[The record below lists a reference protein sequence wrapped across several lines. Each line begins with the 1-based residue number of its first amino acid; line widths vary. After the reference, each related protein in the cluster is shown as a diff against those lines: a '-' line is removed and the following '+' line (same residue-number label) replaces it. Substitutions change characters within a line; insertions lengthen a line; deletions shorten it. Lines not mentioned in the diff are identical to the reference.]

1 MPVTKPDALPRAKK
15 LDPNDRV
22 LALGFFDGI
31 HVGHAALINKIKQRA
46 EETGAEP
53 AVLTFDVHPDNL
65 VFKKTVPLI
74 NSAEDRENILSRC
87 FGIDDVVV
95 IHFNQR
101 VMHMDW
107 QDFIDELIDEM
118 NLRWI
123 VVGHDFCF
131 GYKGLG
137 TAEKLKAYCAERG
150 VGCDIIPAVCRDGV
164 VVSSTLIRQLIE
176 TGEMEKANEY
186 LGHPHTLT
194 DVICTG
200 YHLGTKMGTPTINMS
215 FPQGVIIPRHGVY
228 AAMAYID
235 GQEYMSVTNVGI
247 RPTVSDSGN
256 VNVES
261 FLLDFCGNLYGH
273 RARIDFYK
281 FLRPERKFD
290 DVNELA
296 AQIKSDAQTTR
307 EYFERIK

>member
-1 MPVTKPDALPRAKK
+1 MTKQK
-15 LDPNDRV
+15 V
-22 LALGFFDGI
+22 MALGFFDGI
-31 HVGHAALINKIKQRA
+31 HVGHAALINMIKQRA
-46 EETGAEP
+46 KETGAEP

-65 VFKKTVPLI
+65 VFHKTVPLI
-74 NSAEDRENILSRC
+74 NSAEDREHILKRY

-95 IHFNQR
+95 IHFSQR

-107 QDFIDELIDEM
+107 KEFIDELIDEM

-137 TAEKLKAYCAERG
+137 TAAKLKDYCEEHG
-150 VGCDIIPAVCRDGV
+150 IGCDIIPAVCRDGV
-164 VVSSTLIRQLIE
+164 IVSSTLIRQLIE
-176 TGEMEKANEY
+176 SGDMETANAY

-194 DVICTG
+194 DVVRSG
-200 YHLGTKMGTPTINMS
+200 YHLGTQMGTPTINMG

-228 AAMAYID
+228 AAKAYID

-247 RPTVSDSGN
+247 RPTVSASGN

-261 FLLDFCGNLYGH
+261 FLLDFQGNLYGH
-273 RARIDFYK
+273 QARIDFYK

-290 DVNELA
+290 DVETLA
-296 AQIKSDAQTTR
+296 AQIKHDAQTTR
-307 EYFERIK
+307 DYFENLK

>member
-1 MPVTKPDALPRAKK
+1 MTKQK
-15 LDPNDRV
+15 V
-22 LALGFFDGI
+22 MALGFFDGI

-194 DVICTG
+194 DVIRTG

-256 VNVES
+256 VNGES

>member
-1 MPVTKPDALPRAKK
+1 MTKQK
-15 LDPNDRV
+15 V
-22 LALGFFDGI
+22 MALGFFDGI

>member
-1 MPVTKPDALPRAKK
+1 MTKQK
-15 LDPNDRV
+15 V
-22 LALGFFDGI
+22 MALGFFDGI
-31 HVGHAALINKIKQRA
+31 HVGHAALINMIKQRA
-46 EETGAEP
+46 DETGAEP

-65 VFKKTVPLI
+65 VFNKTVPLI
-74 NSAEDRENILSRC
+74 NSAEDRKHILKRC
-87 FGIDDVVV
+87 FGIDEVVV

-101 VMHMDW
+101 VMRMDW
-107 QDFIDELIDEM
+107 QAFLDEIIDEM

-123 VVGHDFCF
+123 VVGHDFRF

-137 TAEKLKAYCAERG
+137 TAAKLKEYCEGRG

-164 VVSSTLIRQLIE
+164 IVSSTLIRRLIE
-176 TGEMEKANEY
+176 SGEMEKANEY

-194 DVICTG
+194 DVVRSG
-200 YHLGTKMGTPTINMS
+200 YHLGTQMGTPTINMG
-215 FPQGVIIPRHGVY
+215 FPQGIIIPRHGVY
-228 AAMAYID
+228 AAKAYID

-261 FLLDFCGNLYGH
+261 FLLDFRGNLYGH
-273 RARIDFYK
+273 QARIDFYK
-281 FLRPERKFD
+281 FLRPEHKFA
-290 DVNELA
+290 DVEALA

-307 EYFERIK
+307 EYFGSLK

>member
-1 MPVTKPDALPRAKK
+1 MTKEK
-15 LDPNDRV
+15 V
-22 LALGFFDGI
+22 MALGFFDGI

-194 DVICTG
+194 DVIRTG

>member
-1 MPVTKPDALPRAKK
+1 MTKHK
-15 LDPNDRV
+15 V
-22 LALGFFDGI
+22 MALGFFDGI

-107 QDFIDELIDEM
+107 RDFIDELIDEM

-194 DVICTG
+194 DVIRTG

-228 AAMAYID
+228 AAKAYID

>member
-1 MPVTKPDALPRAKK
+1 MTKQK
-15 LDPNDRV
+15 V
-22 LALGFFDGI
+22 MALGFFDGI

-74 NSAEDRENILSRC
+74 NSAEDRENILIRC
-87 FGIDDVVV
+87 FGINDVVV

-107 QDFIDELIDEM
+107 HDFIDELIDEM

-176 TGEMEKANEY
+176 SGEMEKANEY
-186 LGHPHTLT
+186 LGHPHTIT
-194 DVICTG
+194 DVIRTG

-228 AAMAYID
+228 AAKAYID

>member
-1 MPVTKPDALPRAKK
+1 MTKQK
-15 LDPNDRV
+15 V
-22 LALGFFDGI
+22 MALGFFDGI

-194 DVICTG
+194 DVIRTG

-228 AAMAYID
+228 AAKAYID

-307 EYFERIK
+307 EYFERIKEK

>member
-1 MPVTKPDALPRAKK
+1 MTKQK
-15 LDPNDRV
+15 V
-22 LALGFFDGI
+22 MALGFFDGI
-31 HVGHAALINKIKQRA
+31 HIGHVALINMIKQRA
-46 EETGAEP
+46 QETGAEP

-65 VFKKTVPLI
+65 VFHKTVPLI
-74 NSAEDRENILSRC
+74 NSAEDREHILKRY
-87 FGIDDVVV
+87 FDIDDVVV
-95 IHFNQR
+95 IHFSQR

-131 GYKGLG
+131 GHKGLG
-137 TAEKLKAYCAERG
+137 TAAKLKEYCEERG

-164 VVSSTLIRQLIE
+164 VVSSTLIRELIE
-176 TGEMEKANEY
+176 SGEMEKANEY

-194 DVICTG
+194 DVVRSG
-200 YHLGTKMGTPTINMS
+200 YHLGTQMGTPTINMG

-228 AAMAYID
+228 AAKAYVD
-235 GQEYMSVTNVGI
+235 GQEYMSVTNVGV
-247 RPTVSDSGN
+247 RPTVSESGN

-261 FLLDFCGNLYGH
+261 FMLDFRGNLYGH
-273 RARIDFYK
+273 QARIDFYK

-290 DVNELA
+290 DVETLA
-296 AQIKSDAQTTR
+296 AQIKHDAQTTR
-307 EYFERIK
+307 EFFESLK

>member
-1 MPVTKPDALPRAKK
+1 MTKQK
-15 LDPNDRV
+15 V
-22 LALGFFDGI
+22 MALGFFDGI
-31 HVGHAALINKIKQRA
+31 HVGNAALINKIKQRA

-194 DVICTG
+194 DVIRTG

-215 FPQGVIIPRHGVY
+215 FPQGVILPRHGVY

>member
-1 MPVTKPDALPRAKK
+1 MTKQK
-15 LDPNDRV
+15 V
-22 LALGFFDGI
+22 MALGFFDGI
-31 HVGHAALINKIKQRA
+31 HIGHAALINMIKQRA
-46 EETGAEP
+46 RETGADP

-65 VFKKTVPLI
+65 VFNKTVPLI
-74 NSAEDRENILSRC
+74 NSAEDREHILKRC

-95 IHFNQR
+95 IHFSRR

-137 TAEKLKAYCAERG
+137 TAAKLKEYCAQRG

-164 VVSSTLIRQLIE
+164 VVSSTLIRELIE
-176 TGEMEKANEY
+176 SGEMEKANAY

-194 DVICTG
+194 DVVRSG
-200 YHLGTKMGTPTINMS
+200 YHLGTQMGTPTINMG
-215 FPQGVIIPRHGVY
+215 FPRGVIVPRHGVY
-228 AAMAYID
+228 AAKAYID

-261 FLLDFCGNLYGH
+261 FLLDFRGNLYGH
-273 RARIDFYK
+273 QVRIDFYK
-281 FLRPERKFD
+281 FLRPERKFG
-290 DVNELA
+290 DVETLA

-307 EYFERIK
+307 EYFESLK

>member
-1 MPVTKPDALPRAKK
+1 MTKQK
-15 LDPNDRV
+15 V
-22 LALGFFDGI
+22 MALGFFDGI
-31 HVGHAALINKIKQRA
+31 HVGHAALINMIKQRA
-46 EETGAEP
+46 KETGAEP

-65 VFKKTVPLI
+65 VFHKTVPLI
-74 NSAEDRENILSRC
+74 NSAEDREHILKRY

-95 IHFNQR
+95 IHFSQR

-107 QDFIDELIDEM
+107 KEFIDELIDEM

-137 TAEKLKAYCAERG
+137 TAAKLKDYCEERG
-150 VGCDIIPAVCRDGV
+150 IGCDIIPAVCRDGV
-164 VVSSTLIRQLIE
+164 IVSSTLIRQLIE
-176 TGEMEKANEY
+176 SGDMEMANAY

-194 DVICTG
+194 DVVRSG
-200 YHLGTKMGTPTINMS
+200 YHLGTQMGTPTINMG

-228 AAMAYID
+228 AAKAYID

-261 FLLDFCGNLYGH
+261 FLLDFHGNLYGH
-273 RARIDFYK
+273 QARIDFYK

-290 DVNELA
+290 DVETLA
-296 AQIKSDAQTTR
+296 AQIKHDAQTTR
-307 EYFERIK
+307 DYFENLK

>member
-1 MPVTKPDALPRAKK
+1 MTKQK
-15 LDPNDRV
+15 V
-22 LALGFFDGI
+22 MALGFFDGI

-118 NLRWI
+118 NLQWI

-194 DVICTG
+194 DVIRTG

-228 AAMAYID
+228 AAKAYID

>member
-1 MPVTKPDALPRAKK
+1 MTKQE
-15 LDPNDRV
+15 V
-22 LALGFFDGI
+22 MALGFFDGI

-194 DVICTG
+194 DVIRTG

-228 AAMAYID
+228 AAKAYID

>member
-1 MPVTKPDALPRAKK
+1 MTKQK
-15 LDPNDRV
+15 V
-22 LALGFFDGI
+22 MALGFFDGI

-107 QDFIDELIDEM
+107 RDFIDELIDEM

-194 DVICTG
+194 DVIRTG

>member
-1 MPVTKPDALPRAKK
+1 MTKQK
-15 LDPNDRV
+15 V
-22 LALGFFDGI
+22 MALGFFDGI
-31 HVGHAALINKIKQRA
+31 HVGHAALINMIKQRA
-46 EETGAEP
+46 KETGAEP

-65 VFKKTVPLI
+65 VFHKTVPLI
-74 NSAEDRENILSRC
+74 NSAEDREHILKRY

-95 IHFNQR
+95 IHFSQR

-107 QDFIDELIDEM
+107 KEFIDELIDEM

-137 TAEKLKAYCAERG
+137 TAAKLKDYCEEHG
-150 VGCDIIPAVCRDGV
+150 IGCDIIPAVCRDGV
-164 VVSSTLIRQLIE
+164 IVSSTLIRQLIE
-176 TGEMEKANEY
+176 SGDMEMANAY

-194 DVICTG
+194 DVVRSG
-200 YHLGTKMGTPTINMS
+200 YHLGTQMGTPTINMG

-228 AAMAYID
+228 AAKAYID

-261 FLLDFCGNLYGH
+261 FLLDFQGNLYGH
-273 RARIDFYK
+273 QARIDFYK

-290 DVNELA
+290 DVEALA
-296 AQIKSDAQTTR
+296 AQIKHDAQTTR
-307 EYFERIK
+307 DYFENLNK

>member
-1 MPVTKPDALPRAKK
+1 MTKQK
-15 LDPNDRV
+15 V
-22 LALGFFDGI
+22 MALGFFDGI

-194 DVICTG
+194 DVIRTG

-228 AAMAYID
+228 AAKAYID

-281 FLRPERKFD
+281 FLRAERKFD

>member
-1 MPVTKPDALPRAKK
+1 MTKQK
-15 LDPNDRV
+15 V
-22 LALGFFDGI
+22 MALGFFDGI
-31 HVGHAALINKIKQRA
+31 HVGHAALINMIKQRA
-46 EETGAEP
+46 KETGAEP

-65 VFKKTVPLI
+65 VFHKTVPLI
-74 NSAEDRENILSRC
+74 NSAEDREHILKRY

-95 IHFNQR
+95 IHFSQR

-107 QDFIDELIDEM
+107 KEFIDELIDEM

-137 TAEKLKAYCAERG
+137 TAAKLKDYCEEHG
-150 VGCDIIPAVCRDGV
+150 IGCDIIPAVCRDGV
-164 VVSSTLIRQLIE
+164 IVSSTLIRQLIE
-176 TGEMEKANEY
+176 SGDMEMANAY

-194 DVICTG
+194 DVVRSG
-200 YHLGTKMGTPTINMS
+200 YHLGTQMGTPTINMG

-228 AAMAYID
+228 AAKAYID

-247 RPTVSDSGN
+247 RPTVSASGN

-261 FLLDFCGNLYGH
+261 FLLDFQGNLYGH
-273 RARIDFYK
+273 QARIDFYK

-290 DVNELA
+290 DVETLA
-296 AQIKSDAQTTR
+296 AQIKHDAQTTR
-307 EYFERIK
+307 DYFENLNK

>member
-1 MPVTKPDALPRAKK
+1 MTKQKVR
-15 LDPNDRV
+15 
-22 LALGFFDGI
+22 ALGFFDGI

-194 DVICTG
+194 DVIRTG

-228 AAMAYID
+228 AAKAYID

>member
-1 MPVTKPDALPRAKK
+1 MPEIKRAI
-15 LDPNDRV
+15 
-22 LALGFFDGI
+22 ALGFFDGV
-31 HVGHAALINKIKQRA
+31 HLGHAALLKKTKQRA
-46 EETGAEP
+46 EEID
-53 AVLTFDVHPDNL
+53 AVPSVLSFDVHPDML
-65 VFKKTVPLI
+65 VFGKDVPLI

-194 DVICTG
+194 DVIRTG

-228 AAMAYID
+228 AAKAYID

>member
-1 MPVTKPDALPRAKK
+1 MTKQK
-15 LDPNDRV
+15 V
-22 LALGFFDGI
+22 MALGFFDGI

-74 NSAEDRENILSRC
+74 NSAEDRENILIRC
-87 FGIDDVVV
+87 FGINDVVV

-107 QDFIDELIDEM
+107 RDFIDELIDEM

-176 TGEMEKANEY
+176 SGEMEKANEY

-194 DVICTG
+194 DVIRTG

-228 AAMAYID
+228 AAKAYID

-261 FLLDFCGNLYGH
+261 FLLDFRGNLYGH

-290 DVNELA
+290 DVAELA
-296 AQIKSDAQTTR
+296 AQIKNDAQTTR
-307 EYFERIK
+307 ECFENKE

>member
-1 MPVTKPDALPRAKK
+1 MTKQK
-15 LDPNDRV
+15 V
-22 LALGFFDGI
+22 MALGFFDGI

-137 TAEKLKAYCAERG
+137 TAEKLKAYCSERG

-194 DVICTG
+194 DVIRTG

-228 AAMAYID
+228 AAKAYID

>member
-1 MPVTKPDALPRAKK
+1 MTKQK
-15 LDPNDRV
+15 V
-22 LALGFFDGI
+22 MALGFFDGI

-65 VFKKTVPLI
+65 VFKKSVPLI

-107 QDFIDELIDEM
+107 RDFIDELIDEM

-176 TGEMEKANEY
+176 NGEMEKVNEY

-194 DVICTG
+194 DVIRTG

-228 AAMAYID
+228 AAKAYID

-261 FLLDFCGNLYGH
+261 FLLDFRGNLYGH

>member
-1 MPVTKPDALPRAKK
+1 MTKQK
-15 LDPNDRV
+15 V
-22 LALGFFDGI
+22 MALGFFDGI

-95 IHFNQR
+95 IHFSQR

-150 VGCDIIPAVCRDGV
+150 VGCDIIAAVCRDGV

-194 DVICTG
+194 DVIRTG

-228 AAMAYID
+228 AAKAYID

-273 RARIDFYK
+273 RAHIDFYK

>member
-1 MPVTKPDALPRAKK
+1 MTKQK
-15 LDPNDRV
+15 V
-22 LALGFFDGI
+22 MALGFFDGI

-65 VFKKTVPLI
+65 VFKKSVPLI

-107 QDFIDELIDEM
+107 RDFIDELIDEM

-176 TGEMEKANEY
+176 SGEMEKANEY

-194 DVICTG
+194 DVIRTG

-228 AAMAYID
+228 AAKAYID

>member
-1 MPVTKPDALPRAKK
+1 MTKQK
-15 LDPNDRV
+15 V
-22 LALGFFDGI
+22 MALGFFDGI

-87 FGIDDVVV
+87 FGIYDVVV

-194 DVICTG
+194 DVIRTG

-228 AAMAYID
+228 AAKAYID

>member
-1 MPVTKPDALPRAKK
+1 MTKQK
-15 LDPNDRV
+15 V
-22 LALGFFDGI
+22 MALGFFDGI

-87 FGIDDVVV
+87 FGINDVVV

-107 QDFIDELIDEM
+107 HDFIDELIDEM

-164 VVSSTLIRQLIE
+164 VVSSTFIRQLIE
-176 TGEMEKANEY
+176 SGEMEKANEY

-194 DVICTG
+194 DVIRTG

-228 AAMAYID
+228 AAKAYID

-261 FLLDFCGNLYGH
+261 FLLDFRGNLYGH

-281 FLRPERKFD
+281 FLRPEHKFD
-290 DVNELA
+290 DVAELA
-296 AQIKSDAQTTR
+296 AQIKNDAQTTR
-307 EYFERIK
+307 EYFENKE

>member
-1 MPVTKPDALPRAKK
+1 MTNQKVM
-15 LDPNDRV
+15 
-22 LALGFFDGI
+22 ALGFFDGI
-31 HVGHAALINKIKQRA
+31 HVGHAALINMIKQRA
-46 EETGAEP
+46 KETGAEP

-65 VFKKTVPLI
+65 VFHKTVPLI
-74 NSAEDRENILSRC
+74 NSAEDREHILKRY

-95 IHFNQR
+95 IHFSQR

-107 QDFIDELIDEM
+107 KEFIDELIDEM

-137 TAEKLKAYCAERG
+137 TAAKLKDYCEERG
-150 VGCDIIPAVCRDGV
+150 IGCDIIPAVCRDGV
-164 VVSSTLIRQLIE
+164 IVSSTLIRQLIE
-176 TGEMEKANEY
+176 SGDMEMANAY

-194 DVICTG
+194 DVVRSG
-200 YHLGTKMGTPTINMS
+200 YHLGTQMGTPTINMG

-228 AAMAYID
+228 AAKAYID

-261 FLLDFCGNLYGH
+261 FLLDFQGNLYGH
-273 RARIDFYK
+273 QARIDFYK

-290 DVNELA
+290 DVEALA
-296 AQIKSDAQTTR
+296 AQIKHDAQTTR
-307 EYFERIK
+307 DYFENLK